1 MANVTRAQLSTTS
14 ATNFP
19 DNTSQL
25 ISPFDLRDWITDG
38 IDSFVTQKDVS
49 TFQNAFYECKGST
62 LTAAATVNLAL
73 ATGNFVH
80 VSGTT
85 TISSFGTLPAG
96 ARFILYFEDA
106 VVVTYN
112 ATTLII
118 PGAANITTTAGDCM
132 MVISEGSGSWRV
144 VGYFPGTGLPVGTV
158 TAVTASSPLSS
169 TGGNAPDISITQA
182 DSTTDGYLSSAD
194 WNTFDGKQ
202 DALSAGTGISI
213 ASNIVTNTAPDQTVA
228 LTAGTGIS
236 TSGTYPNFT
245 IANTA
250 PDQTVAL
257 TAGTGIGITGTY
269 PNFTIANTASSG
281 GTPGGADTQMQYN
294 NGGAFG
300 GVSDLTWDDVNNVLT
315 INTPRIGQSTGNG
328 HMHMH
333 SINTSQPSGV
343 TDYVTLWADK
353 SPKQFGARFETDAY
367 TSAFQFGATADR
379 IYTLPDES
387 GNVVLDTATQTLT
400 NKTLTTPAITTPSIT
415 GIATLNNGAS
425 AGEIRLREGSGGG
438 TNYTAVKA
446 AATLA
451 SDYSLTLPTT
461 QGGSGQVIVNDGTGQ
476 LSWAN
481 NGGATTGKFLGT
493 TTPTTVT
500 GTTSETLLSE
510 LLIPAN
516 TFTSGDCFT
525 ILFRARRLSQ
535 LATDRWNFYISNQSG
550 IFSGKPLMGFQTIGN
565 ISQFGITVERNVTI
579 YNATTTYYVN
589 STAARYDD
597 FNNDNL
603 SSSNIDWTVAQYIIM
618 TCIPATTG
626 QQIFNVSTHASPR

>member
-85 TISSFGTLPAG
+85 SITSFGTLPAG

-144 VGYFPGTGLPVGTV
+144 VGYFPGTGLPVGTI
-158 TAVTASSPLSS
+158 TAVTASTPLSS
-169 TGGNAPDISITQA
+169 TGGNAPDISLDTVSPDPSGSFTNANITV
-182 DSTTDGYLSSAD
+182 
-194 WNTFDGKQ
+194 
-202 DALSAGTGISI
+202 DAYGRVTAAANGT
-213 ASNIVTNTAPDQTVA
+213 N
-228 LTAGTGIS
+228 
-236 TSGTYPNFT
+236 
-245 IANTA
+245 
-250 PDQTVAL
+250 
-257 TAGTGIGITGTY
+257 
-269 PNFTIANTASSG
+269 G
-281 GTPGGADTQMQYN
+281 GTPGGADTQIQYN

-333 SINTSQPSGV
+333 SINTSPPSGV

-379 IYTLPDES
+379 TYTLPDES

-425 AGEIRLREGSGGG
+425 AGEIRLREGLGGG

-481 NGGATTGKFLGT
+481 NGGATTGKFLST
-493 TTPTTVT
+493 VAPATVT
-500 GTTSETLLSE
+500 GTTAETLLSE

-550 IFSGKPLMGFQTIGN
+550 VFSGKPLMGFQTIGN
-565 ISQFGITVERNVTI
+565 ISQFGITCERNVTI

-618 TCIPATTG
+618 TCIPATVG
-626 QQIFNVSTHASPR
+626 QQIFNVSTHVSPR

>member
-19 DNTSQL
+19 DNTSQQ

-85 TISSFGTLPAG
+85 TITSFGTVSAG
-96 ARFILYFEDA
+96 ARFIIYFEDA

-118 PGAANITTTAGDCM
+118 PGAANITTAAGDCM
-132 MVISEGSGSWRV
+132 MVISEGSGVWRV
-144 VGYFPGTGLPVGTV
+144 VGYFPGSGLPVGTV
-158 TAVTASSPLSS
+158 TAVTASAPLSS
-169 TGGNAPDISITQA
+169 SGGNAPDISLDTVSPDPSGSFTNADITV
-182 DSTTDGYLSSAD
+182 
-194 WNTFDGKQ
+194 
-202 DALSAGTGISI
+202 DAYGRVTAASNGTG
-213 ASNIVTNTAPDQTVA
+213 
-228 LTAGTGIS
+228 G
-236 TSGTYPNFT
+236 
-245 IANTA
+245 
-250 PDQTVAL
+250 
-257 TAGTGIGITGTY
+257 
-269 PNFTIANTASSG
+269 G
-281 GTPGGADTQMQYN
+281 GTPGGADGQIQYN
-294 NGGAFG
+294 NGLTAFG
-300 GVSDLTWDDVNNVLT
+300 GVNDLTWDDINNVLT
-315 INTPRIGQSTGNG
+315 VNSPRIGQSTGNG

-333 SINTSQPSGV
+333 TINVSPPSGL

-379 IYTLPDES
+379 TYTLPDES

-400 NKTLTTPAITTPSIT
+400 NKTLTTPAITTPAIT
-415 GIATLNNGAS
+415 GIATLNNGTS

-438 TNYTAVKA
+438 TNYTAIKA
-446 AATLA
+446 SATLA
-451 SDYSLTLPTT
+451 SDYSLTLPST

-476 LSWAN
+476 LSWAS
-481 NGGATTGKFLGT
+481 NGGSTVSKFLGT
-493 TTPTTVT
+493 VAPATVT
-500 GTTSETLLSE
+500 GTTAETLLSE

-516 TFTSGDCFT
+516 TFTAGDCFT
-525 ILFRARRLSQ
+525 ILFRARRQSQ
-535 LATDRWNFYISNQSG
+535 LFTDRWNFYISNQSG
-550 IFSGKPLMGFQTIGN
+550 VFSGKPLMGFQTIGN
-565 ISQFGITVERNVTI
+565 ISQFGITCERNVTI

-589 STAARYDD
+589 SLAARYDD

>member
-62 LTAAATVNLAL
+62 LAAAATVQLNL

-85 TISSFGTLPAG
+85 TITSFGTLPAG

-132 MVISEGSGSWRV
+132 MVISEGSGNWRV

-158 TAVTASSPLSS
+158 TAVTASAPLSS

-182 DSTTDGYLSSAD
+182 DSTTDGYLSSTD

-202 DALSAGTGISI
+202 DTLSAGTGISI
-213 ASNIVTNTAPDQTVA
+213 ASNIVT
-228 LTAGTGIS
+228 
-236 TSGTYPNFT
+236 
-245 IANTA
+245 NTA

-281 GTPGGADTQMQYN
+281 GTPGGADTQIQYN

-300 GVSDLTWDDVNNVLT
+300 GVSDLTWDDVNSVLT

-333 SINTSQPSGV
+333 SINTSPPSGL

-353 SPKQFGARFETDAY
+353 SPKQFT
-367 TSAFQFGATADR
+367 
-379 IYTLPDES
+379 
-387 GNVVLDTATQTLT
+387 
-400 NKTLTTPAITTPSIT
+400 
-415 GIATLNNGAS
+415 
-425 AGEIRLREGSGGG
+425 
-438 TNYTAVKA
+438 
-446 AATLA
+446 
-451 SDYSLTLPTT
+451 
-461 QGGSGQVIVNDGTGQ
+461 GQVYVRVRGRQMIFKVESTD
-476 LSWAN
+476 
-481 NGGATTGKFLGT
+481 LGT
-493 TTPTTVT
+493 AWQLGAPRIDIRADGRAT
-500 GTTSETLLSE
+500 GRG
-510 LLIPAN
+510 A
-516 TFTSGDCFT
+516 
-525 ILFRARRLSQ
+525 
-535 LATDRWNFYISNQSG
+535 
-550 IFSGKPLMGFQTIGN
+550 
-565 ISQFGITVERNVTI
+565 
-579 YNATTTYYVN
+579 
-589 STAARYDD
+589 
-597 FNNDNL
+597 
-603 SSSNIDWTVAQYIIM
+603 
-618 TCIPATTG
+618 
-626 QQIFNVSTHASPR
+626 

>member
-62 LTAAATVNLAL
+62 LTAAATVNLSL

-85 TISSFGTLPAG
+85 SITSFGTLPAG

-132 MVISEGSGSWRV
+132 MVISEGSGNWRV

-158 TAVTASSPLSS
+158 TAVTASTPLSS
-169 TGGNAPDISITQA
+169 TGGNAPDISLDTVSPDPSGSFTNADITV
-182 DSTTDGYLSSAD
+182 
-194 WNTFDGKQ
+194 
-202 DALSAGTGISI
+202 DAYGRVTAASNGTG
-213 ASNIVTNTAPDQTVA
+213 
-228 LTAGTGIS
+228 G
-236 TSGTYPNFT
+236 
-245 IANTA
+245 
-250 PDQTVAL
+250 
-257 TAGTGIGITGTY
+257 
-269 PNFTIANTASSG
+269 G
-281 GTPGGADTQMQYN
+281 GTPGGADTQIQYN

-333 SINTSQPSGV
+333 TINTNPPSGL

-353 SPKQFGARFETDAY
+353 SPKQFGARFETDGY

-379 IYTLPDES
+379 TYTLPDES

-400 NKTLTTPAITTPSIT
+400 NKTLTTPAITTPAIT

-476 LSWAN
+476 LSWAS
-481 NGGATTGKFLGT
+481 NGGSTVSKFLGT
-493 TTPTTVT
+493 VAPATVT
-500 GTTSETLLSE
+500 GTTAETLLSE

-516 TFTSGDCFT
+516 TFTAGDCFT

-535 LATDRWNFYISNQSG
+535 LVTDRWNFYISNQSG
-550 IFSGKPLMGFQTIGN
+550 VFSGKPLMGFQTIGN
-565 ISQFGITVERNVTI
+565 IGQFGITCERNVTI
-579 YNATTTYYVN
+579 YNATTSYYVN
-589 STAARYDD
+589 SPSVRYDD
-597 FNNDNL
+597 FNNDSL

-618 TCIPATTG
+618 TCIPATVG
-626 QQIFNVSTHASPR
+626 QQIFNVSIHASPR